1 MSTSKKTL
9 EKLCELINTAT
20 GSPLTPYTRT
30 ESGLTANIGNFH
42 LSGAYGGV
50 CVHRMHNQ
58 SGGVTEPIW
67 SGHISKAK
75 AETKMRA
82 YLAGLEMPK
91 KETANARLIAAA
103 PDLLAA
109 AEALVEFADSNNCI
123 NLTGKLAEAVG
134 LARAALAKAEG
145 VQ

>member
-9 EKLCELINTAT
+9 EALCELINKAT

-42 LSGAYGGV
+42 LSGAYGGI
-50 CVHRMHNQ
+50 CVHRMHND
-58 SGGVTEPIW
+58 GGGITEPIW

-82 YLAGLEMPK
+82 YLAGLEM
-91 KETANARLIAAA
+91 AN
-103 PDLLAA
+103 
-109 AEALVEFADSNNCI
+109 
-123 NLTGKLAEAVG
+123 KL
-134 LARAALAKAEG
+134 
-145 VQ
+145 

>member
-1 MSTSKKTL
+1 MSTIKKTL
-9 EKLCELINTAT
+9 EALCELINTAT

-30 ESGLTANIGNFH
+30 ESGLTANLGNFH

-67 SGHISKAK
+67 SGHISKGK
-75 AETKMRA
+75 AEVKMRA

-109 AEALVEFADSNNCI
+109 LKAMMVTESELRDVNCTVMQNAI
-123 NLTGKLAEAVG
+123 
-134 LARAALAKAEG
+134 AAIAKAEG
-145 VQ
+145 NA

>member
-9 EKLCELINTAT
+9 EKICELINTAT

-30 ESGLTANIGNFH
+30 ESGLVANLGNFH

-67 SGHISKAK
+67 SGHISKGK
-75 AETKMRA
+75 AEVKMRA

-109 AEALVEFADSNNCI
+109 LKAMLNRYGDKSKHPFCDASIA
-123 NLTGKLAEAVG
+123 
-134 LARAALAKAEG
+134 ARAAIAKAEDEE
-145 VQ
+145 

>member
-30 ESGLTANIGNFH
+30 ESGLTANLGNFH

-109 AEALVEFADSNNCI
+109 LIGMMNRYGDKSPHPTCDASI
-123 NLTGKLAEAVG
+123 S
-134 LARAALAKAEG
+134 ARAALAKAEG
-145 VQ
+145 GK